1 MTITTEREL
10 QRVSHLVLRQPRP
23 APTLPR
29 KPAGMSKQEWRLEK
43 QRLRD
48 AGQTLVKGVEEHV
61 QLRERWS
68 HKANGT
74 AETHEHATASAARE
88 GALLRLVRSGAIDA
102 HQLAA
107 AEKIAEAFAAIT
119 AEVTVRT
126 AKWGDRHLGGSPNAA
141 EAVPIAAVIQQR
153 TYKRWR
159 EETGIYTRM
168 VLAIVVDDVPVT
180 IAARR
185 WRLSNRKARSILI
198 LALDR
203 WQRC

>member
-10 QRVSHLVLRQPRP
+10 QRVSHLVLGQPRP
-23 APTLPR
+23 PVVLPR
-29 KPAGMSKQEWRLEK
+29 KPVGLSKQEWKVEK

-48 AGQTLVKGVEEHV
+48 AGRPLVEGVEQYV
-61 QLRERWS
+61 QLREDWS
-68 HKANGT
+68 HKANAT
-74 AETHEHATASAARE
+74 PETLEHAAATAGRE
-88 GALLRLVRSGAIDA
+88 GALLRLVRTGAIDA

-126 AKWGDRHLGGSPNAA
+126 AKWGDRNPGGGPNAA

-153 TYKRWR
+153 TYQRWR
-159 EETGIYTRM
+159 EETGAHAPM
-168 VLAIVVDDVPVT
+168 VLAIVVDDMAVT
-180 IAARR
+180 AAARR
-185 WRLSNRKARSILI
+185 WRLSNRRARSILI
-198 LALDR
+198 TALDR

>member
-10 QRVSHLVLRQPRP
+10 QRVSHLVLGRPRP
-23 APTLPR
+23 APALPR
-29 KPAGMSKQEWRLEK
+29 KPAGMSKQEWKVEK

-48 AGQTLVKGVEEHV
+48 AGQQLVDGVEEHV
-61 QLRERWS
+61 QLQERWS

-74 AETHEHATASAARE
+74 AETHEHAAVSAGRE
-88 GALLRLVRSGAIDA
+88 GALLRLVRTGAIDA

-126 AKWGDRHLGGSPNAA
+126 ARWGDRNPGGGPNAA

-153 TYKRWR
+153 TYQRWR
-159 EETGIYTRM
+159 EATGVHAPM
-168 VLAIVVDDVPVT
+168 VLAIVVDDVAVT
-180 IAARR
+180 AAARR
-185 WRLSNRKARSILI
+185 WRLSNRRARSILVT
-198 LALDR
+198 ALDR